1 MKFTTATG
9 SASLLALALF
19 AAGCAS
25 TPKADPEV
33 SALRSKLTELQS
45 NTQLAPYA
53 PTAVADADRA
63 VSAAEAAV
71 SSKKDKGTIEQ
82 LTYLANSKIDV
93 ATAQAQQ
100 RLGEEQF
107 KQLSDQRNQVLLDA
121 RSQEAAAAKAAAAS
135 AKADAEA
142 ARAQAEMLRRQIS
155 ELNAKQTDRGLVVTL
170 GDVLFSTGKS
180 DLKSGATAN
189 LNKLVAF
196 LKQYPERSVIIEGHT
211 DSTGSDEINQKLS
224 EQRANA
230 VKAFLVSGG
239 IEETRISTAGKGKAD
254 PVADNKTAS
263 GRQQNRRVEIVIAN
277 EKP

>member
-9 SASLLALALF
+9 SASLLVIALF

-33 SALRSKLTELQS
+33 SALRSKLTELQG

-53 PTAVADADRA
+53 PTALADADRA

-71 SSKKDKGTIEQ
+71 SSKKDKGTVEQ

-100 RLGEEQF
+100 RQGEEQF

-121 RSQEAAAAKAAAAS
+121 RSQEAAAAKADAA
-135 AKADAEA
+135 A

-170 GDVLFSTGKS
+170 GDVLFATGKS
-180 DLKSGATAN
+180 DLKASATAN

-211 DSTGSDEINQKLS
+211 DSTGSDELNQKLS
-224 EQRANA
+224 EHRAES

-239 IEETRISTAGKGKAD
+239 IEDSRISTEGKGKAD

>member
-33 SALRSKLTELQS
+33 TALRSKLTELQG

-71 SSKKDKGTIEQ
+71 SSKKDKGTVEQ

-239 IEETRISTAGKGKAD
+239 IDDTRISTAGKGKAD

>member
-9 SASLLALALF
+9 STSLLVIALL

-25 TPKADPEV
+25 TPKSDPEV
-33 SALRSKLTELQS
+33 SALRSKLTELQG

-53 PTAVADADRA
+53 PTALADADRA

-71 SSKKDKGTIEQ
+71 SSKKDKGTVEQ

-100 RLGEEQF
+100 RQGEEQF
-107 KQLSDQRNQVLLDA
+107 KQLSEQRNQVLLDA
-121 RSQEAAAAKAAAAS
+121 RSQEAAAARAAAAS

-170 GDVLFSTGKS
+170 GDVLFATGKS
-180 DLKSGATAN
+180 DLKASATAN

-196 LKQYPERSVIIEGHT
+196 LKQYPERSVLIEGHT
-211 DSTGSDEINQKLS
+211 DSTGSDELNQKLS
-224 EQRANA
+224 EHRADS

-239 IEETRISTAGKGKAD
+239 IDDARISTAGKGKAD